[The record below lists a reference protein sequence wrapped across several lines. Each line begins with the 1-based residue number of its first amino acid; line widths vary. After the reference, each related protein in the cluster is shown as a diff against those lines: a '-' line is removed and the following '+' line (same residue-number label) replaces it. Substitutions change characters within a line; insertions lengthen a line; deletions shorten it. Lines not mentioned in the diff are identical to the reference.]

1 MALRWSLLLALMP
14 LLAAEKME
22 RDETGYRENRRQ
34 AVCPKPQW
42 DSSLRFVPEKTS
54 YDNGEELT
62 LSCLTE
68 DDPPLAVIRCVAW
81 SDWEYAWEVTDKQG
95 RSHHIEMYQA
105 CTVKCSRPQWDPDL
119 HLAPERD
126 VYEEGEEVTLS
137 CPEGSLFPFQQAKC
151 AWRPR
156 AVPNGEHK
164 GTWTQKNESGKW
176 VLIQSPTTCIRT
188 CQKPWWDPRLRLA
201 PEQEVYKE
209 NAEVTLSCPE
219 GFQPSFT
226 HMRCAGGVQTAE
238 HSGFVD
244 RTTWLGRKSTGVWIH
259 IEGPVEC
266 LETCRKPSWD
276 PRLRLAP
283 DQEVYKENEEV
294 TLSCPEGFEPS
305 FTHIKCSREDQSIG
319 AGKPVYREVWMGK
332 DPGGAWT
339 RIRSMVQCVGKCQK
353 PRWDPRLI
361 FVPDMASYMVGAV
374 VVVSCPEGHWSP
386 AMKIACVDIP
396 GQNSP
401 TPQRSWVVNK
411 STDYWQ
417 PEDHWLCVEVFMPGT
432 LEVSTTS
439 IKLNWTCSLPDACQR
454 MQATCRL
461 AGPSSPP
468 CEAEEVT
475 AQEMLH
481 GQNGTFTC
489 DHLQPFTFYS
499 ITISVPASTILF
511 SRLLRTKA
519 TVPEKPEWLWLD
531 ASTGTLRWQA
541 LPSCKGEILGYQ
553 LNVTAWGPQDGGF
566 LQVERLRLSSS
577 VTEHPLPAHG
587 PGTRYTVAV
596 RGLTAAGAGAALLG
610 TFQSNGSDTAAPPD
624 ASSRLV
630 RDISPSQGTAVLRL
644 RPIPWVPGAASEHQ
658 LLVAMT
664 HNSTALEDA
673 CSGELQLFNTSHL
686 PDTYVAAVL
695 NLSNST
701 DFVLG
706 DGTRG
711 HGFHNAPLRPGWDYT
726 ALLRLEQRSQEEETF
741 ACVCY
746 SFSMGQEPVPLLK
759 RKPVLMALV
768 VTMLILALGILLLFL
783 LFRRKHSSSKPSE
796 SNSTIPLRKCRGGVN
811 KLNTQIPVEELLEAL
826 KRLKRAE
833 LEAEQTEDESASS
846 HGAGRMAE
854 YQQLTS
860 TLLHPCDAGKEPC
873 NQGKNRYKFII
884 PYDHCRVVLQ
894 PSAEAGS
901 DYINASYVDSY
912 RSPRFF
918 IAAQGPLPGTVVDFW
933 QMVWQEKISVIV
945 MLTGLVEQNK
955 TKCEQYWPEQE
966 QVYGDFTVTLNNTRT
981 TTGLITRIF
990 CLQKAGC
997 PLPRAVEQ
1005 LHYQQWPDHGVPRNP
1020 AQLLYLVERV
1030 NNRESQAPAGPVL
1043 VHCSAGIGRTGTFIA
1058 MDFLL
1063 KMAKAEGKVDVFH
1076 CVQKLREQRVSMVQ
1090 TKEQYAFLYEVL
1102 LEGLLCGSTGVPVES
1117 VASHIRCLQGAETQS
1132 QSNVLEKEFKAV
1144 QNFSELFQLLPC
1156 REAEKPSNQPKNRKP
1171 GILPADS
1178 CRPILMSSLNADGS
1192 PGYINAVFANTYT
1205 KEDRLIITQLPF
1217 SSTLVDFWAL
1227 VWDYTC
1233 TAVVV
1238 LNQLQELDKT
1248 YVEVWPTQGEA
1259 IYGRFHVQLLSE
1271 EPGAGFTVW
1280 TLALTNRQQPK
1291 KAAVEV
1297 RFWQLE
1303 DWPMKQHLPP
1313 HPATII
1319 SLLGKVETH
1328 QRQCQDGHIL
1338 VTCWDGASRSGIFC
1352 AASFLCEQI
1361 QSEGLVDVSQAVRML
1376 KRQRRQL
1383 IKDVEQYRLC
1393 YELALSYLNSFETY
1407 GNFK

>member
-339 RIRSMVQCVGKCQK
+339 RIRSMVQCV
-353 PRWDPRLI
+353 
-361 FVPDMASYMVGAV
+361 
-374 VVVSCPEGHWSP
+374 
-386 AMKIACVDIP
+386 
-396 GQNSP
+396 
-401 TPQRSWVVNK
+401 
-411 STDYWQ
+411 
-417 PEDHWLCVEVFMPGT
+417 EVFMPGT

-610 TFQSNGSDTAAPPD
+610 DFQSNGSDTAAPPD